1 MSKNPIKPFLTYSQ
15 QLEKLTTE
23 KKLVIL
29 DPDRAVDALSS
40 ISYYALIGGYKQ
52 PFYNAMTRQ
61 YLPGTTFDDLLQ
73 LYYFDESLRS
83 LFFKYICHIEQKMR
97 SLISYYFS
105 TAYSHMEKDYLNAA
119 NYNNSR
125 KNSSGIQHLIQ
136 MMSIEAHS
144 NTNHPYVVYQRLT
157 YGNVP
162 LWVMMNTL
170 TFGQLSKMYSF
181 LQTGIK
187 TKITFNFNNVNE
199 RELGQYLKVLTY
211 YRNVCAHN
219 ERLYSFRCRVD
230 IPDTLLHKKL
240 HIPQKGTHYTLGKSD
255 LFSVVIAFRY
265 LLSKSDFTEFKKQIT
280 KLINSSLSHSN
291 TLTESMLLQT
301 MGFPANWKNITR
313 YKL

>member
-1 MSKNPIKPFLTYSQ
+1 MLKKQIKPFLTYTE
-15 QLEKLTTE
+15 QLAKLTEE
-23 KKLVIL
+23 KNLLISDSIYAQDCL
-29 DPDRAVDALSS
+29 TN

-52 PFYNAMTRQ
+52 LFYNPMTRQ
-61 YLPGTTFDDLLQ
+61 YRPGTTFDDLIQ
-73 LYYFDESLRS
+73 LYYFDESLRA
-83 LFFKYICHIEQKMR
+83 LFFKYLCHIEQKMR

-105 TAYSHMEKDYLNAA
+105 QTYSHMEKDYLNAA

-125 KNSSGIQHLIQ
+125 KNSTDIQRLIQ
-136 MMSIEAHS
+136 MLTIEARS
-144 NTNHPYVVYQRLT
+144 NTNHPYVVYQRNT

-181 LQTGIK
+181 LKTSVQ
-187 TKITFNFNNVNE
+187 TKISINFNNVNE
-199 RELGQYLKVLTY
+199 KQLGQYLKALTY

-230 IPDTLLHKKL
+230 MPDTILHQKL
-240 HIPQKGTHYTLGKSD
+240 GISRKGNQYVLGKSD

-265 LLSKSDFTEFKKQIT
+265 LLPRSEFIDFKKQLV
-280 KLINSSLSHSN
+280 KLMNSVLVHSH
-291 TLTESMLLQT
+291 TLTEPMLLNA
-301 MGFPANWKNITR
+301 MGFPQNWRNITR